1 MGLREKLGRE
11 WWWTLNMEVHGEDSV
26 LVSLL
31 RRMGRVNGTILGG
44 VGGNS
49 VVTPDLKCEMAPMLD
64 SSMIFGVRIWPLRMH
79 FQFYL
84 VLLAQRVLMLRF
96 TWNFL
101 EVPFSGS

>member
-1 MGLREKLGRE
+1 MGLREKLGGE
-11 WWWTLNMEVHGEDSV
+11 WWWTNMEVYGEGSV

-31 RRMGRVNGTILGG
+31 RRMGWVNGRILGG

-49 VVTPDLKCEMAPMLD
+49 VVTPDLNREMTPMLD

-84 VLLAQRVLMLRF
+84 ILLAQRILMLRF
-96 TWNFL
+96 AWNFL
-101 EVPFSGS
+101 EVPFSGT